1 MLAIISAIFL
11 VTLLIGVPVAVALGL
26 AGASYILFWSDFNSA
41 IIVRRMYHSFDSF
54 PLLAIPLFII
64 LGHLSE
70 SSGLLSHLMRWLQVL
85 VGRMK
90 AGMAYINVLSSMI
103 FAGVSGTAVSDVASL
118 GRLELELMR
127 QSGYEPRF
135 SAALTAASSICGPII
150 PPSVA
155 MVIYALAAGGNVS
168 IGGLFLAG
176 VLPGLLIG
184 AGLLVISYIATRRME
199 LVWVRSR
206 MDYRQLVETTWRI
219 LPLLLLPLIIIGG
232 IVGGVFTATESAV
245 VGVFYVLVI
254 GFLVTRELTLRKIC
268 EAIVY
273 AAEMSGVLALLMG
286 AGAVVSWILTVNNA
300 TAELASFIGA
310 FAKEPQYFLAIT
322 AVTLLVL
329 GCFMDATAIIICL
342 APLLAP
348 LAVSLGISPLQF
360 GLVFVLSTMIG
371 LITPPVGVVLFM
383 TSSIS
388 GVSIEG
394 ISRAIVPFLLWLIAV
409 VALAIYLPAVTLWLP
424 RMFGF

>member
-1 MLAIISAIFL
+1 M
-11 VTLLIGVPVAVALGL
+11 
-26 AGASYILFWSDFNSA
+26 
-41 IIVRRMYHSFDSF
+41 
-54 PLLAIPLFII
+54 
-64 LGHLSE
+64 
-70 SSGLLSHLMRWLQVL
+70 
-85 VGRMK
+85 
-90 AGMAYINVLSSMI
+90 
-103 FAGVSGTAVSDVASL
+103 
-118 GRLELELMR
+118 
-127 QSGYEPRF
+127 
-135 SAALTAASSICGPII
+135 
-150 PPSVA
+150 
-155 MVIYALAAGGNVS
+155 
-168 IGGLFLAG
+168 AG